1 VENIDFIN
9 KVVEKRYKPGFRE
22 FKINKE
28 YFGITKNELKE
39 LITEK
44 FDVCPKPI
52 FEGLLNSNYAKK
64 FNNKIEEYMKEN
76 NIKQKV
82 VLGRDCNLIPGYMI
96 GCSGCCFNIN
106 SLDYYSLRSLISE
119 NLIKKETV
127 EKISTSL
134 KELYK
139 DDEDAVKT
147 FLKML

>member
-1 VENIDFIN
+1 MENIDFIN

-119 NLIKKETV
+119 NLIKKE
-127 EKISTSL
+127 ENINFDLFFENIK
-134 KELYK
+134 K
-139 DDEDAVKT
+139 
-147 FLKML
+147 